1 MPILLVRARTVNRFL
16 EASSLY
22 AAMLFVTEFGGFW
35 ISGFATTKVLVLL
48 NHADI
53 HLYEM
58 HK

>member
-1 MPILLVRARTVNRFL
+1 MRRCFLVA
-16 EASSLY
+16 
-22 AAMLFVTEFGGFW
+22 EFGGFR
-35 ISGFATTKVLVLL
+35 ISGFATTKVLVLLILVLL